1 MEKNG
6 ESKGNLRSAR
16 KIFRVMKILCFF
28 MLVWLTQV
36 RGEALA
42 QSQLVTL
49 NLKNC
54 DVEEFLQEV
63 KNQTGIRFMYRSE
76 YVQGMSRFDLDVRQK
91 RVDEVLQQVFA
102 GQGIRFVFEDGVIM
116 LVKEQTD
123 TKKKTVQGT
132 VRDARGAGLPG
143 VTVMVKNTTL
153 GTATDVDGK
162 YSLTLPEGE
171 YTLVFSM
178 VGMQDREELVGARTE
193 IDVTMEDAV
202 AEMEEVVVTGIF
214 KKAKESYTGAV
225 TSVSKEDL
233 KIFKGQNLLQTLKN
247 IDVSINMAV
256 DNLNGSNPNNLPQ
269 INIRGNSSL
278 PMNVAEYNQDA
289 NNSVNTPL
297 IILDGFEIA
306 LERLMDYN
314 DEEIESINILK
325 DAAATAIYGSRGS
338 NGVIV
343 VVTKQPEVGKLRV
356 NAEVG
361 MDLEIPDLT
370 SYDML
375 NAAEKLQLEWDLGL
389 YNGSVPSNDVWFKE
403 AYSKRLREIA
413 AGTDTDWLGKPLRTG
428 VGSHY
433 NLRLEGGS
441 DEFRWSATA
450 GYKDTRG
457 AMKDSWRK
465 AFNGSL
471 TLMYKLKNITF
482 KNYASYGVTKSRE
495 SKYGNFSDY
504 VKQQPYNAPYD
515 ENGKLIRM
523 FDGFHAHYEGY
534 QNPLYDATLNSFD
547 KADYRTLTNNFSIE
561 WQPLSGF
568 IVRGQVGISA
578 TDNTADRFLPAEHSK
593 FVNDEYYQSGEGFLR
608 RGTYD
613 YTTGR
618 SNTYSGNITLSY
630 TRTFADKHQVYV
642 GVDYALEG
650 KSSYT
655 YNIAAEGFTEEKV
668 NFLATARQ
676 YAKDGGPMGGQAKSR
691 RLGLTGNVNYI
702 YDNRYYVDFSARVD
716 GSSTFG
722 SEKKYAPF
730 WSTGIGWNL
739 HNEKFM
745 EGCFANLLRLK
756 ASYGQTGTQQGSD
769 GANTLYRFLTDNY
782 YMNWTG
788 AELQGLG
795 NPYLTWQKTDEF
807 NFGVEFGLWN
817 SRFKGEFNVYS
828 KTTNNLLSNMDL
840 PHSMGFP
847 SYVDNV
853 GKVKNKGWEA
863 SASVYV
869 MRDAER
875 DINWMV
881 SGQLTYN
888 KNYVAELSDA
898 IKLQN
903 EAYLQEDV
911 DVANLFYEG
920 RPQNGIYVVRSLGID
935 PSNGKEIYLDKDGN
949 RTDIWKASDKVYAGQ
964 SDPRYRGIASTMF
977 MWKGLTVNLSMGFRW
992 GGKVYNQTIV
1002 DRVEVGRTTLMGQNV
1017 DARAL
1022 YERWQKPGDV
1032 VAFKGYDESTT
1043 RASSRFVMDDKVLEL
1058 QSASIQWKWDNDWVR
1073 KNLSATSVTFGVN
1086 ISDLWHWSTVKMER
1100 GITYPFARNIQ
1111 GSIKFLF

>member
-1 MEKNG
+1 MKKN
-6 ESKGNLRSAR
+6 R
-16 KIFRVMKILCFF
+16 
-28 MLVWLTQV
+28 
-36 RGEALA
+36 
-42 QSQLVTL
+42 
-49 NLKNC
+49 
-54 DVEEFLQEV
+54 
-63 KNQTGIRFMYRSE
+63 
-76 YVQGMSRFDLDVRQK
+76 DLDVGSWPDIVRKMYLTMKICICLLILGLSTVSARTHSQTRFSLEAK
-91 RVDEVLQQVFA
+91 NKTLPEIFQEITRLSGYEFMYSSNELRHVGKVSVEAEDRDLNDILGVCLKNTGLWYRLEDDVIVISPKLSFPGMA
-102 GQGIRFVFEDGVIM
+102 GKELTLTGIV
-116 LVKEQTD
+116 TD
-123 TKKKTVQGT
+123 KG
-132 VRDARGAGLPG
+132 GMPLPG
-143 VTVMVKNTTL
+143 VTILLKGTQL
-153 GTATDVDGK
+153 GVVTGADGHFQ
-162 YSLTLPEGE
+162 LTLPENME
-171 YTLVFSM
+171 HILVFSFL
-178 VGMQDREELVGARTE
+178 GMKTKE
-193 IDVTMEDAV
+193 IKVNDAKSLTVIMEEDAT
-202 AEMEEVVVTGIF
+202 EMDEVVVTGIF

-233 KIFKGQNLLQTLKN
+233 KVYKGQNLLQTLKN

-278 PMNVAEYNQDA
+278 PMDVAEYNQDA

-343 VVTKQPEVGKLRV
+343 VVTRQPEVGKLRV
-356 NAEVG
+356 SAEVG

-370 SYDML
+370 SYNML
-375 NAAEKLQLEWDLGL
+375 NAAEKLQLEWDFGL
-389 YNGSVPSNDVWFKE
+389 YKSESPSNDVWFKE

-413 AGTDTDWLGKPLRTG
+413 AGTDTDWLGKPLQTG

-433 NLRLEGGS
+433 NLRLEGGCE
-441 DEFRWSATA
+441 EFRWSATA

-471 TLMYKLKNITF
+471 TLMYKVKNITF

-523 FDGFHAHYEGY
+523 FDGFHANYTGY

-547 KADYRTLTNNFSIE
+547 KANYRTLTNNFSIE
-561 WQPLSGF
+561 WQPLTGF

-578 TDNTADRFLPAEHSK
+578 TDNTADKFLPAEHSK
-593 FVNDEYYQSGEGFLR
+593 FTDDEYYQSGEGFLR

-618 SNTYSGNITLSY
+618 SNTYSGNITVSY
-630 TRTFADKHQVYV
+630 SRTFADKHQVYV

-676 YAKDGGPMGGQAKSR
+676 YAKDGGPTGNQAKSR

-702 YDNRYYVDFSARVD
+702 YNNRYADFSARVD

-730 WSTGIGWNL
+730 WSSGIGWNL
-739 HNEKFM
+739 HNENFM
-745 EGCFANLLRLK
+745 DGFFANVLRLK
-756 ASYGQTGTQQGSD
+756 ASYGQTGTQQGSA
-769 GANTLYRFLTDNY
+769 GANTLYKFLTDNY

-807 NFGVEFGLWN
+807 NFGVEFGCWN
-817 SRFKGEFNVYS
+817 NRFKGEFNVYS
-828 KTTNNLLSNMDL
+828 KKTNNLLSNMDM

-853 GKVKNKGWEA
+853 GEVKNKGWEA

-869 MRDAER
+869 IRNAER
-875 DINWMV
+875 DINWLV
-881 SGQLTYN
+881 SGQLSYN
-888 KNYVAELSDA
+888 KNYVSKLSEA
-898 IKLQN
+898 IKKQT
-903 EAYLQEDV
+903 ESYLQEDV
-911 DVANLFYEG
+911 DVSNLFYEG

-935 PSNGKEIYLDKDGN
+935 PSNGKEIFLDN
-949 RTDIWKASDKVYAGQ
+949 
-964 SDPRYRGIASTMF
+964 
-977 MWKGLTVNLSMGFRW
+977 
-992 GGKVYNQTIV
+992 
-1002 DRVEVGRTTLMGQNV
+1002 
-1017 DARAL
+1017 
-1022 YERWQKPGDV
+1022 
-1032 VAFKGYDESTT
+1032 
-1043 RASSRFVMDDKVLEL
+1043 
-1058 QSASIQWKWDNDWVR
+1058 
-1073 KNLSATSVTFGVN
+1073 FG
-1086 ISDLWHWSTVKMER
+1086 T
-1100 GITYPFARNIQ
+1100 
-1111 GSIKFLF
+1111 